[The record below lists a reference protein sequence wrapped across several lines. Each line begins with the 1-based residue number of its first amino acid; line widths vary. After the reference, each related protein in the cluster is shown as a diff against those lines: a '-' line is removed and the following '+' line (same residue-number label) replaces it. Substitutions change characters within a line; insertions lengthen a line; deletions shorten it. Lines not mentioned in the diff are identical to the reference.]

1 MRLQLEV
8 SKSQTEAAILMLKEI
23 QAVRNELAEE
33 HRAALNVAQQLT
45 KSQAHAAGS
54 WHLEEQLA
62 AAKATAKAV
71 RAPAASLQQLLV
83 AAMAETAAVQA
94 HAASLEQ
101 QLAAAHAGPVVTLQ
115 AHATDAGQQPA
126 SAQ

>member
-33 HRAALNVAQQLT
+33 HRAALYVAQQLT
-45 KSQAHAAGS
+45 KSQAHAAD
-54 WHLEEQLA
+54 LEEQLA

-71 RAPAASLQQLLV
+71 RARAASLQQLLV